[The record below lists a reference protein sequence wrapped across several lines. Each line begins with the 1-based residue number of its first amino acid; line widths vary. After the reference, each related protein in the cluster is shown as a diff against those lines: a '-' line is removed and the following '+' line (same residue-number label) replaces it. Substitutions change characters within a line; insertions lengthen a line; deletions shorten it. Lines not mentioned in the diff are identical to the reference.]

1 VAALPEHLRVLE
13 DLFLVFP
20 FDFFGDVLDVVAA
33 VLLVQTD
40 ELATEFSIFFFVTDT
55 RQIS

>member
-13 DLFLVFP
+13 DLFLGFP